1 MTFKEKN
8 KELHIHVWLP
18 SSLVDK
24 ILEELKTHGGET
36 LGEQTLHFWNWYIY
50 AKENNQ
56 LLKPENQETVPKD
69 PDAPNCEYHVLSG
82 DKWFCDTNK
91 IPREV
96 CLSRYAR
103 HDKEGKKCLPEKLE
117 PKPRVPTFYKD
128 RGGRAGIDMMGNEES
143 GYDPFSHRD

>member
-8 KELHIHVWLP
+8 KELHVHVWLP
-18 SSLVDK
+18 SDLVDK

-56 LLKPENQETVPKD
+56 LLKPENQETIPQD
-69 PDAPNCEYHVLSG
+69 PDAPNCEYHTLTE
-82 DKWFCDTNK
+82 KNWFCDTQK

-96 CLSRYAR
+96 CLTR
-103 HDKEGKKCLPEKLE
+103 HRRHNKEGKKCLPEKLE
-117 PKPRVPTFYKD
+117 PKPRPARFYKD
-128 RGGRAGIDMMGNEES
+128 EYGRGKIDMGDSEGS